1 MIPGHRRQRNSLP
14 IHQPVWQRSP
24 FVCYLLLPL
33 PTRPRRQRACRDR
46 NRGGPDTTMIDIM
59 RGIPDEDIEAMAHFL
74 AHYDD

>member
-1 MIPGHRRQRNSLP
+1 
-14 IHQPVWQRSP
+14 
-24 FVCYLLLPL
+24 VCYLLLPL